1 MQFSFHE
8 KTQLCIL
15 HSCVFLDILFYRS
28 FDCSLAL
35 LVVQCAFLSTADAST
50 NSSILENISS
60 FHFSGL

>member
-35 LVVQCAFLSTADAST
+35 LVVQCAFSSTAGAST